1 MLATEPVKAISPH
14 ETCDRCIAKAAYMV
28 KLIPGD
34 LYFCAHHFSKY
45 ESALVDIAND
55 IYDKDD
61 FLETSEEQ

>member
-1 MLATEPVKAISPH
+1 
-14 ETCDRCIAKAAYMV
+14 MV

-45 ESALVDIAND
+45 ENALVDIAND